1 MDSFKKFKGNLPSK
15 DKFCS
20 SLTDHQISDKKYEHV
35 VSVWKLFDMKNI
47 KDDHDLYL
55 ECNVLS
61 LADVF

>member
-1 MDSFKKFKGNLPSK
+1 MGRFEKFKENLPSK

-35 VSVWKLFDMKNI
+35 LSVWKLFDMINI
-47 KDDHDLYL
+47 KDYHDLYL
-55 ECNVLS
+55 EYDVLS